1 MSNIGL
7 EYPVDE
13 TLKLR
18 AKEILDASGCATGLD
33 WFMQIFQEEPEEVA
47 KKLYKGNIDG
57 YDIAALCFEIRG
69 EDDAWTQKLCDE
81 LETIYCEEEGK

>member
-1 MSNIGL
+1 MSKIGL

-18 AKEILDASGCATGLD
+18 AQEVLDASECKCPLD

-47 KKLYKGNIDG
+47 KKLYKSGLDY

>member
-18 AKEILDASGCATGLD
+18 AQEVLDASECTCPLD
-33 WFMQIFQEEPEEVA
+33 WFMRIFSEEPEEVA
-47 KKLYKGNIDG
+47 KKLYKSNIDG

-69 EDDAWTQKLCDE
+69 EEDTWTQRLCDE
-81 LETIYCEEEGK
+81 LETIYCEEECK

>member
-7 EYPVDE
+7 EYEVDE
-13 TLKLR
+13 TLKAR
-18 AKEILDASGCATGLD
+18 AKEILDASECTTGLD
-33 WFMQIFQEEPEEVA
+33 WFMKIFNEEPEEVA
-47 KKLYKGNIDG
+47 KKLYKSGINY

-81 LETIYCEEEGK
+81 LETIYCEQEGK